1 MGWDGFGMIQAH
13 YIFCVIYFYYYYISS
28 ISGHQALDP
37 RVWGPL
43 VYGTLSH
50 HATPFQYS
58 CLENPMDRGAW

>member
-13 YIFCVIYFYYYYISS
+13 YIFCVIYLYYYYISS

-50 HATPFQYS
+50 PYLVVDQLSFPY
-58 CLENPMDRGAW
+58 